1 MRRIGLSIVLAGSLL
16 AVTAGVAAAHECVI
30 ASRSA
35 QGDSGALHSSRW
47 GRLTLQDVFGFIHT
61 VLPGNNRPLTPAEI
75 DQAVAM
81 AIDAGLPAD
90 GWVTRTDK
98 TIGEGSKNPNLADG
112 KGLDHLADSA
122 GPTIGGMYFEIV
134 GPPAP

>member
-1 MRRIGLSIVLAGSLL
+1 MRRIALSLALAGMLL
-16 AVTAGVAAAHECVI
+16 AVAAPAVLGHECTI

-35 QGDSGALHSSRW
+35 KGDEGALHSANW
-47 GRLTLQDVFGFIHT
+47 GRLTLQDVFGFIHGD
-61 VLPGNNRPLTPAEI
+61 VGGRPLTADEI

-98 TIGEGSKNPNLADG
+98 VIGLGSNNPNFANG
-112 KGLDHLADSA
+112 KGVDHLVDSA
-122 GPTIGGMYFEIV
+122 GPTIVGIYFAIA

>member
-1 MRRIGLSIVLAGSLL
+1 MRRLGLSIVLAGSLL
-16 AVTAGVAAAHECVI
+16 AATATAVLGHECVI

-35 QGDSGALHSSRW
+35 QGDTGALHSANW
-47 GRLTLQDVFGFIHT
+47 GRLTLQDVFGFIGPE
-61 VLPGNNRPLTPAEI
+61 VGGRPLTPEEI

-98 TIGEGSKNPNLADG
+98 TIGEGSKNPNLANG
-112 KGLDHLADSA
+112 KGLDHLVDSA
-122 GPTIGGMYFEIV
+122 GPTIVGIYFSIV
-134 GPPAP
+134 GAP

>member
-1 MRRIGLSIVLAGSLL
+1 MRRLGLSIVLAGSLL
-16 AVTAGVAAAHECVI
+16 AATATAVLGHECVI

-35 QGDSGALHSSRW
+35 QGDTGALHSADW
-47 GRLTLQDVFGFIHT
+47 GRLTLQDVFGFIGPE
-61 VLPGNNRPLTPAEI
+61 VGGRPLTPEEI

-98 TIGEGSKNPNLADG
+98 TIGEGSKNPNLANG
-112 KGLDHLADSA
+112 KGLDHLVESA
-122 GPTIGGMYFEIV
+122 GPTIVGIYFSIV
-134 GPPAP
+134 GAP